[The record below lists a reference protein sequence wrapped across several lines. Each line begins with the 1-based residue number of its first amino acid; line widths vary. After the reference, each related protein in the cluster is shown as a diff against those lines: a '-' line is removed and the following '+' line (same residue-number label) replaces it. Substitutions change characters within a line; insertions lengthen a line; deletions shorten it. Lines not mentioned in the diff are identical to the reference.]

1 MGPEIDANG
10 SPTNKAIAWLFGQP
24 TYIVLLALS
33 LVAWWH
39 YLNYS
44 QPAQQEKM
52 EMRHVEE
59 RKEMRAAGE
68 KAHEKYGGIIE
79 KFDNTVREST
89 RAIEKISDKIE
100 AKK

>member
-1 MGPEIDANG
+1 MGPEIDNSG
-10 SPTNKAIAWLFGQP
+10 TPTNNAIRWLFGQP
-24 TYIVLLALS
+24 TYIVLLAMS
-33 LVAWWH
+33 LFAWWH
-39 YLNYS
+39 FLNYS

-59 RKEMRAAGE
+59 RKEMRVAGD

-89 RAIEKISDKIE
+89 RAIEKISDKIDHQ
-100 AKK
+100 K